1 MFEPISHS
9 ETEVEADEQFCII
22 LMVCQIIIYIAK
34 LLYINVLPNYPSGRK
49 ELRLVAAF
57 SDDASFTQLCLIKF
71 NNAKSMVR

>member
-22 LMVCQIIIYIAK
+22 LMFCQII
-34 LLYINVLPNYPSGRK
+34 YPLGRK

-57 SDDASFTQLCLIKF
+57 LDDASFTQLCLIKF